1 MTLEELYKEIK
12 RYVEEEVFRGGEL
25 EDMYNLWLSEMGYR
39 KKDGD
44 YQEFYAK
51 KVIENFRKNLMV
63 TESGQNPYSLSQE
76 IQDVY
81 DAAVEDAEDYA
92 SEVKFDDELNDF
104 DDEAW
109 REVVAE
115 LISEELKNPFENLN
129 DYVWQPISYALDSIG
144 MHNERALVKIEG
156 ATNGQ
161 LILLAYYINGTREE
175 LPWNLLMCC
184 IG

>member
-1 MTLEELYKEIK
+1 MTLKELLVEVK
-12 RYVEEEVFRGGEL
+12 RYVEEEVIRGGEL

-81 DAAVEDAEDYA
+81 DAAVCIPRT
-92 SEVKFDDELNDF
+92 SRVFP
-104 DDEAW
+104 
-109 REVVAE
+109 
-115 LISEELKNPFENLN
+115 S
-129 DYVWQPISYALDSIG
+129 
-144 MHNERALVKIEG
+144 
-156 ATNGQ
+156 
-161 LILLAYYINGTREE
+161 AY
-175 LPWNLLMCC
+175 L
-184 IG
+184 